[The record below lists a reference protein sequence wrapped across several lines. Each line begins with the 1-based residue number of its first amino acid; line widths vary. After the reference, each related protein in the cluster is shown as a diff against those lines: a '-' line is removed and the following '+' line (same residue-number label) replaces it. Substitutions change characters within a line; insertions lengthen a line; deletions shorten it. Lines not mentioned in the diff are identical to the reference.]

1 MIKNVKVK
9 ILSNFNPLYMSE
21 EEKIKRIKK
30 AGNNSVK
37 YALKWLPKKYKILED
52 ITLESRVEPQKFDK
66 IIIGENGIFHIVTKN
81 YGGENECKIK
91 IDKDNRF
98 IVKLAD
104 NKEIVKYAI
113 KDLEKHS
120 YVLKENLDWQFGDN
134 TYKPVNIIVLTNVN
148 SEIEG
153 LENSSNIVLKADN
166 IDDFILNYKSDR
178 KLNKEEIKY
187 LYDKLNLIKR
197 K

>member
-1 MIKNVKVK
+1 MMGNVKVK

-30 AGNNSVK
+30 AGNNSVN
-37 YALKWLPKKYKILED
+37 YVLKWLPRGYKVLEN
-52 ITLESRVEPQKFDK
+52 ITLESRVEPQKLDK

-91 IDKDNRF
+91 IDKDNQF
-98 IVKLAD
+98 IVEE
-104 NKEIVKYAI
+104 NGCKETVNDALE
-113 KDLEKHS
+113 DLEKHS
-120 YVLKENLDWQFGDN
+120 YVLKENLDWQFGDD
-134 TYKPVNIIVLTNVN
+134 TYKPVNIIAISNVN

-153 LENSSNIVLKADN
+153 LENSCDVVLKADN
-166 IDDFILNYKSDR
+166 VDDFILNYKPQK
-178 KLNKEEIKY
+178 KLDKEEIKY
-187 LYDKLNLIKR
+187 LYDKFNLIKR